1 MPGVNRL
8 LGFYE
13 GTSSFLFVMERPTLC
28 KDLYEFIEHEGRHL
42 FRQVVQTV
50 IDCHQRNIIH
60 LDIKSEN
67 IKVNLLNLQL
77 KLIDFGSG
85 TYLQD
90 SDYTDFPGT
99 IAYAPPEWI
108 QCSRYNGS
116 AATVWSLGILLYK
129 MVCGD
134 IPYKDTTAISNAAI
148 PSTTQLMQNCNAII
162 QNCLKQ
168 HPKDRPS
175 LQNLLTH
182 PWLWSNA
189 GQWQPKQ
196 KLLCK

>member
-1 MPGVNRL
+1 MGHSWFPQNTSRIKNIVQSTRNAGSHSIIRL
-8 LGFYE
+8 L
-13 GTSSFLFVMERPTLC
+13 
-28 KDLYEFIEHEGRHL
+28 
-42 FRQVVQTV
+42 
-50 IDCHQRNIIH
+50 QRN
-60 LDIKSEN
+60 
-67 IKVNLLNLQL
+67 LLIRFRDG
-77 KLIDFGSG
+77 K
-85 TYLQD
+85 
-90 SDYTDFPGT
+90 TDFPGT

-134 IPYKDTTAISNAAI
+134 TPYKDTTAISNAAI
-148 PSTTQLMQNCNAII
+148 PSTTQLKQNCDDII

-175 LQNLLTH
+175 LQNPLIH

-189 GQWQPKQ
+189 GKWQPKQ
-196 KLLCK
+196 RKN